1 MKKGFFQDSNGND
14 SIMRLLAFIVVITGL
29 SLVSFC
35 SVWIVIFD
43 LNQIALIGL
52 LIGLVGTG
60 LGAKVAQKVTENN
73 DKTKN

>member
-1 MKKGFFQDSNGND
+1 MKKGFFQDGNGND

-60 LGAKVAQKVTENN
+60 LGAKVAQKITEKGN
-73 DKTKN
+73 KTEV